1 MRWHLVDLPLELGR
15 RTFSPSLKGKIMDI
29 SPSVKPALWGAVGGA
44 VALAILGFTW
54 GGWVTGSNA
63 TAMADKQATIEVA
76 KVLAPICFSQFN
88 MQQDAAAK
96 LVELKGIKSVY
107 EQASFIEK
115 SGVATMPGSDK
126 MAKGVSQACAE
137 LLTKASN

>member
-1 MRWHLVDLPLELGR
+1 MN
-15 RTFSPSLKGKIMDI
+15 I

-54 GGWVTGSNA
+54 GGWVTGSTA
-63 TAMADKQATIEVA
+63 TTMADKQATIEVA

-88 MQQDAAAK
+88 MQQDAVAK
-96 LVELKGIKSVY
+96 LAELKGIKSLY
-107 EQASFIEK
+107 EQASYIEK

-137 LLTKASN
+137 LLTKSAS

>member
-1 MRWHLVDLPLELGR
+1 MN
-15 RTFSPSLKGKIMDI
+15 I

-54 GGWVTGSNA
+54 GGWVTGSTA
-63 TAMADKQATIEVA
+63 TTRADKQATIEVA

-88 MQQDAAAK
+88 LQQDAAAK
-96 LVELKGIKSVY
+96 LAELKGIKSVY
-107 EQASFIEK
+107 EQASLIEK

-137 LLTKASN
+137 LLTKAAS

>member
-1 MRWHLVDLPLELGR
+1 MN
-15 RTFSPSLKGKIMDI
+15 I
-29 SPSVKPALWGAVGGA
+29 SPNVKPALWGAAGGA

-54 GGWVTGSNA
+54 GGWVTGSSA
-63 TAMADKQATIEVA
+63 TALADKQATLEVA

-88 MQQDAAAK
+88 QQPDAAAK
-96 LVELKGIKSVY
+96 LAELKGIKSLY

-115 SGVATMPGSDK
+115 NGAATMPGSEK

-137 LLTKASN
+137 LLTKVAS

>member
-1 MRWHLVDLPLELGR
+1 MN
-15 RTFSPSLKGKIMDI
+15 I

-54 GGWVTGSNA
+54 GGWVTSSTA
-63 TAMADKQATIEVA
+63 TTMADKQATIDVA

-88 MQQDAAAK
+88 LQQDAVTK
-96 LVELKGIKSVY
+96 LAELKGIKSLY
-107 EQASFIEK
+107 EQASYIEK

-137 LLTKASN
+137 LLTKAGS